1 MKNET
6 STTVYAGLFFIAL
19 SSLAIQIILVRLLS
33 VITWYH
39 LAFFSISTAML
50 GMTVGAIQVYIQKDR
65 FNNENKIEAITQACL
80 KFALSIPATL
90 IILCVLPI
98 GYYKSIMSLIV
109 LCVATLSC
117 AWPFY

>member
-6 STTVYAGLFFIAL
+6 STTVYAGLFLIAL

-50 GMTVGAIQVYIQKDR
+50 GMTVGAVYLARARVITRIREQIELIGDR
-65 FNNENKIEAITQACL
+65 
-80 KFALSIPATL
+80 
-90 IILCVLPI
+90 
-98 GYYKSIMSLIV
+98 
-109 LCVATLSC
+109 
-117 AWPFY
+117 